1 MPQMPEAVSKPVLA
15 AENRLLTQVLKP
27 VLLLTRV
34 AWTAVVGL
42 CLGCATGD
50 RLGLAAGEPH
60 HAAVPARP
68 AAVAGSFYPAEA
80 RKLRAAIDGYMRDA
94 VPARPERP
102 RVIVVPH
109 AGLVFSGQIAADAF
123 RQTVGHVVETVIIL
137 GANHTTA
144 GFDRASVYNGPD
156 WETPLGRI
164 AVDRTL
170 AQAIVDAKVG
180 AVFDN
185 GLHAREH
192 SIEVHVPFIQA
203 LHPRA
208 AIVPIVIGTPDPG
221 LCRRLG
227 RELARLAAARPILI
241 VASSDLSHYPTAGDA
256 RRLDKA
262 TLEALVSDSA
272 ASRLVAAEVA
282 VGAPE
287 GIPVAGLATRACGLG
302 PLLVAREAARELA
315 ANTATVLSYAN
326 SADTVPGTPDR
337 VVGYAA
343 VSFSEGPGGADT
355 SALDRPPADETTP
368 LDREDKQHLLRLA
381 RETIVRGLASD
392 TLPLPRGGSP
402 RLLREAGTFVTLR
415 VRGELRGCI
424 GRVMPEGPLLRLV
437 SAMALQSAIADPRFG
452 PVRPAELRGIE
463 IEVSVLTRPRD
474 VGQVADILPGRD
486 GVVFRLGDKGAVFL
500 PQVATEAGWS
510 RADLLDHLAL
520 KAGLA
525 ASAWRDRSARFQT
538 FQADVFSEASVR

>member
-1 MPQMPEAVSKPVLA
+1 MPEAVSKPVLA
-15 AENRLLTQVLKP
+15 EENRPLTQVLKP
-27 VLLLTRV
+27 VRLTTRV
-34 AWTAVVGL
+34 TWVLATSL
-42 CLGCATGD
+42 CLGCAAND
-50 RLGLAAGEPH
+50 RLAQIAGEPRQV
-60 HAAVPARP
+60 AAPARP

-94 VPARPERP
+94 VAARPERP
-102 RVIVVPH
+102 RVIIVPH
-109 AGLVFSGQIAADAF
+109 AGLVYSGQIAADAF
-123 RQTVGHVVETVIIL
+123 RQTVGHAVETVIIL

-144 GFDRASVYNGPD
+144 GFDRAAVYDGAE
-156 WETPLGRI
+156 WETPLGRV
-164 AVDRTL
+164 AVDRAM
-170 AQAIVDAKVG
+170 AQALVDAKVG

-185 GLHAREH
+185 GPHAREH
-192 SIEVHVPFIQA
+192 SIEVHVPFIQT

-208 AIVPIVIGTPDPG
+208 AIVPIVIGAPDPG

-227 RELARLAAARPILI
+227 RALARLAAERPTLI
-241 VASSDLSHYPTAGDA
+241 VASSDLSHYPAAGDA

-262 TLEALVSDSA
+262 LLEALVSDSA
-272 ASRLVAAEVA
+272 ASRLVAAEAA

-287 GIPVAGLATRACGLG
+287 SIPVAGLATRACGLG
-302 PLLVAREAARELA
+302 PLLVASEAARELG

-337 VVGYAA
+337 AVGYAA

-355 SALDRPPADETTP
+355 RVLDWPRADERTP

-381 RETIVRGLASD
+381 RETIARGLASD

-402 RLLREAGTFVTLR
+402 RLLREVGTFVTLR
-415 VRGELRGCI
+415 VRGELRGCV

-452 PVRPAELRGIE
+452 PVRPSELRGIE

-474 VGQVADILPGRD
+474 VGKVAEILPGRD

-510 RADLLDHLAL
+510 RADLLDNLAL

-525 ASAWRDRSARFQT
+525 ASAWRDRNARFQT